1 MLSSWTFG
9 QRLGGCFA
17 LAALVLLAIA
27 VAGDRGTRS
36 LIENAHWVTHT
47 YEVKQEIAQLHAEL
61 SKAESAARGYVIAE
75 NEAFLAAYRAAAK
88 EVPKPVAALRRLIID
103 NQAQQRRL
111 DQLTIVT
118 TARLAQLDAIV
129 DQRKQR
135 GYDTAAAT
143 VTTGEGKR
151 LMDQAAQLLD
161 EMDRE
166 EGALLEVR
174 DAKAQAASTN
184 ARTLILWGSLSGM
197 LFVGVLGWFATRA
210 LTAQVAGAVRHIQ
223 SSSTELQSAANQQA
237 TGAKEQATAMNEI
250 TTTINELLA
259 TSRQI
264 ADSAKRVSSIAGE
277 TATVSESGDAV
288 MRRSNESISGI
299 KRQVDT
305 IVQHMLDLGKKSQE
319 IGGILE
325 IINELAEQTN
335 ILAINASI
343 EAAGAGELGR
353 RFGVVAEEIRRLA
366 DRVGSSTKE
375 IRELI
380 DEVRAAVNTTVM
392 ATESGTKA
400 VEAGA
405 RQFSEVLATFTQ
417 INDLVGTTTE
427 AAREIELSTKQ
438 QSTAVEQVNVA
449 VASVAQATRETEA
462 SSSQTLQTAVQLAGL
477 SKELLRVVQS
487 QSTNQS

>member
-1 MLSSWTFG
+1 M
-9 QRLGGCFA
+9 
-17 LAALVLLAIA
+17 
-27 VAGDRGTRS
+27 
-36 LIENAHWVTHT
+36 
-47 YEVKQEIAQLHAEL
+47 
-61 SKAESAARGYVIAE
+61 
-75 NEAFLAAYRAAAK
+75 
-88 EVPKPVAALRRLIID
+88 
-103 NQAQQRRL
+103 
-111 DQLTIVT
+111 
-118 TARLAQLDAIV
+118 
-129 DQRKQR
+129 
-135 GYDTAAAT
+135 
-143 VTTGEGKR
+143 
-151 LMDQAAQLLD
+151 
-161 EMDRE
+161 
-166 EGALLEVR
+166 
-174 DAKAQAASTN
+174 
-184 ARTLILWGSLSGM
+184 
-197 LFVGVLGWFATRA
+197 
-210 LTAQVAGAVRHIQ
+210 
-223 SSSTELQSAANQQA
+223 
-237 TGAKEQATAMNEI
+237 
-250 TTTINELLA
+250 
-259 TSRQI
+259 
-264 ADSAKRVSSIAGE
+264 
-277 TATVSESGDAV
+277 SESGDAV